1 VGLHGFT
8 KWPFITKHVFS
19 MANLNHKLHQFLGES
34 PLGGIGWISIKL
46 GIAAEQQ
53 LEKHNI
59 LVSLAA
65 AGKVP

>member
-1 VGLHGFT
+1 
-8 KWPFITKHVFS
+8 